1 MLRDNIRSINLSV
14 NNEGIIQYYD
24 INRGKILSV
33 AREFFS
39 FGIDH
44 RNVIGKRWMKIVG
57 SVKSSTSGYKM
68 PRDATITSLT
78 AQSQN
83 NVIEARFNIRV
94 NGNISDIYTASMS
107 STNEIIVNNLNIDIN
122 QSDYVQ
128 LFLSVLV
135 GNIDFPTAN
144 IEIAWR

>member
-1 MLRDNIRSINLSV
+1 MLRDNIRTINLSL
-14 NNEGIIQYYD
+14 NDEGIVQYYD
-24 INRGKILSV
+24 INRDKVLSV
-33 AREFFS
+33 ARETFS

-57 SVKSSTSGYKM
+57 SVKSSTSGYKI

-78 AQSQN
+78 AQSKN

-94 NGNISDIYTASMS
+94 NGSSSDVYTASMS
-107 STNEIIVNNLNIDIN
+107 ATNELIIGDLNIDIN
-122 QSDYVQ
+122 QGDYIQ
-128 LFLSVLV
+128 LFLSVLT
-135 GNIDFPTAN
+135 GNIDFPVTN